1 MGLKFTGLAARV
13 AGDLAKSVKKDAEK
27 LMEEIETEND
37 QKVSPSFSLVF
48 SLFSLQR
55 HRESTDRRFLEM
67 LKTSRVTQAMTYDDV
82 EKQFRREEPF
92 AAVEPKR
99 RQLLFAAYIR
109 ALIEKQSK
117 LERKAEEQLRVTT
130 EDRC

>member
-13 AGDLAKSVKKDAEK
+13 AGDLAKSVKDAEK

-37 QKVSPSFSLVF
+37 QKVSPSFSLAF
-48 SLFSLQR
+48 SLSSLQR

-82 EKQFRREEPF
+82 EKQFRRKEPF

-117 LERKAEEQLRVTT
+117 LERTAEEQLRVTT